1 MKTILMS
8 ILLTTAMLMTA
19 CTPPPSGDDEKL
31 AVAEKMIQG
40 WNDRDLD
47 GVMELFAEDGI
58 FQSMMKDPVVGRE
71 VIRERWA
78 PIFAGLDQIELQI
91 RNKGVIGDV
100 VVLERVDDFVYN
112 GKHAAVPVVAV
123 MEIAEGKIT
132 EWREYY
138 DYESLY
144 SAMLPDP
151 KSHEEL
157 EVEASAEIL
166 ALTEKLEVDWNG
178 GDMDAYLAAYSVD
191 ESTSLLF
198 GDKAVRGWQALSDLF
213 SSSWTTEEDMGD
225 FHTNNVVVRL
235 TRPDIAIASGEFEHT
250 FPSQKIVGSF
260 THVWRLFEEGGW
272 MIVHEHTARAH
283 TE

>member
-1 MKTILMS
+1 MKTLLMS
-8 ILLTTAMLMTA
+8 VLLATALIMAA
-19 CTPPPSGDDEKL
+19 CTPPPAGGDEKL
-31 AVAEKMIQG
+31 EVAEKMIQG

-47 GVMELFAEDGI
+47 AVIELFAEDGI
-58 FQSMMKDPVVGRE
+58 FQSMVKDPVVGRE

-91 RNKGVIGDV
+91 RNIGVIGDV

-112 GKHAAVPVVAV
+112 GKHAAVPVAAV

-144 SAMLPDP
+144 SAMMPDP

-157 EVEASAEIL
+157 EAEASAEIL
-166 ALTEKLEVDWNG
+166 ALTEKLSVDWNG
-178 GDMDAYLAAYSVD
+178 GDMDAYLAAYSDD
-191 ESTSLLF
+191 ESISVLF

-213 SSSWTTEEDMGD
+213 TSSWTTEEAMGD
-225 FHTNNVVVRL
+225 FHTSNVEVRL
-235 TRPDIAIASGEFEHT
+235 TRADVAIASGEFEHA
-250 FPSQKIVGSF
+250 FPSETIVGSF
-260 THVWRLFEEGGW
+260 THVWRHFEEGGW

-283 TE
+283 